1 MISRYLLGR
10 LAQGVIVVFGAVTIS
25 FVLANVIGNPG
36 DVIAGDD
43 MDEEQRAALNARF
56 GYDKPLVSRFI
67 SYVAGVARADFGI
80 SYRTNESA
88 LGQVA
93 HVLPNTL
100 VLVGATLILATVIAL
115 PLAIFSVQHREGIR
129 DRVLRRTIGV
139 LQGMPEFWLALMLI
153 LLLSVNLRLLPSFG
167 FYGVSSLVLP
177 SVALALPMVPTLFR
191 VFRGQLLDVLKNDFV
206 EAMRAR
212 GLSEQVILY
221 RHALR
226 NVVGTSTTF
235 VALQFGHLIGGSII
249 VETIFSW
256 PGLGNLTI
264 SAVQAR
270 DFVVVQAVIVVV
282 AVFYV
287 SLNLLADLVLLIA
300 DPRVRV
306 GAS

>member
-1 MISRYLLGR
+1 MITRYLLAR
-10 LAQGVIVVFGAVTIS
+10 LGQGAVVVLGAITIS

-36 DVIAGDD
+36 DVIGGPYAT
-43 MDEEQRAALNARF
+43 EEQRADLNVRF
-56 GYDKPLVSRFI
+56 GYDQPLVSRFV
-67 SYVAGVARADFGI
+67 SYVAGVALADFGT

-100 VLVGATLILATVIAL
+100 VLVGAALILTTVIAL

-153 LLLSVNLRLLPSFG
+153 LLLSVKLRLFPSFG
-167 FYGVSSLVLP
+167 FDGVSSLVLP

-226 NVVGTSTTF
+226 NVVGPSTTF
-235 VALQFGHLIGGSII
+235 VALQLGHLLGGSII

-270 DFVVVQAVIVVV
+270 DFVVVQAVIIVV